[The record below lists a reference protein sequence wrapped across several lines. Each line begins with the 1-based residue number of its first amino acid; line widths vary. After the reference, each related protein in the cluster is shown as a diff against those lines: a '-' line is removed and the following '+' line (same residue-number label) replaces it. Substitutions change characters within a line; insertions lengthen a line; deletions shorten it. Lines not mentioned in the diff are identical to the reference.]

1 MNVHKKS
8 IADLIIYK
16 ESDITSEKNTS
27 SDRQCSGDVKTSIE
41 NYTKKWRQWKNK
53 CENGT
58 ARYMNL
64 VWKSIR
70 WLSAVHRAEGTWM
83 NRSVPVVLFS
93 TQSM

>member
-41 NYTKKWRQWKNK
+41 NYTKK
-53 CENGT
+53 
-58 ARYMNL
+58 
-64 VWKSIR
+64 
-70 WLSAVHRAEGTWM
+70 
-83 NRSVPVVLFS
+83 
-93 TQSM
+93 